1 MRSTSPIIAGAILA
15 TLWAAGS
22 AFSRRPVTWT
32 RSEMQEIRELE
43 LGRLNRL
50 PADPTNPVGDE
61 PRAVS
66 LGHRLFFDARFSG
79 NGRVS
84 CATCHDPARDFQDG
98 TPLGHGMGTTGRRTP
113 SIVSSARAPWFFW
126 DGRKD
131 SQWSQALGPWESA
144 VEHGGN
150 RGRYAHLVAQHYRAE
165 YEALFGP
172 LPDLRSV
179 PADAG
184 PVADGAANR
193 AWTGVAPESR
203 VAINRVFAN
212 LGKAVAAYERRL
224 EYGPGRFDAYVRAIG
239 QGGQAPSGILS
250 SDEEAGLRLFI
261 GKARCTSCHSGPL
274 FADGQFHAIGVPD
287 SVGSAV
293 DSGRVRGVHQA
304 LDDEFNCRGQ
314 YSAAPGH
321 CAELDFAVT
330 DGPELVAAFK
340 TPSLRNAALRAP
352 YMHAGQFTT
361 LEAVVDHYNRA
372 PAARAGKSELVPL
385 ELSAREE
392 KQLVAFLRAL
402 TSPLA
407 TPDSLLRPAR

>member
-15 TLWAAGS
+15 TVWAAGS
-22 AFSRRPVTWT
+22 GFSRRPATWT
-32 RSEMQEIRELE
+32 AVEVQEIRD
-43 LGRLNRL
+43 LGLGHLGPL
-50 PADPTNPVGDE
+50 PADPTNPVADE
-61 PRAVS
+61 ARAVS
-66 LGHRLFFDARFSG
+66 LGHRLFFDTRFSG
-79 NGRVS
+79 NGRVA

-98 TPLGHGMGTTGRRTP
+98 TPLGHGIGTTGRRTP

-172 LPDLRSV
+172 LPELRNV

-184 PVADGAANR
+184 PVPDSAANR
-193 AWTGVAPESR
+193 AWVGASPESR

-224 EYGPGRFDAYVRAIG
+224 EYGPGRFDAYASALG
-239 QGGQAPSGILS
+239 QDGRAPSGILTG
-250 SDEEAGLRLFI
+250 DEEAGLRLFI
-261 GKARCTSCHSGPL
+261 GKARCTACHSGPL
-274 FADGQFHAIGVPD
+274 FTDQQFHAIGVPD
-287 SVGSAV
+287 PAAAV
-293 DSGRVRGVHQA
+293 DSGRSRGVRQA
-304 LDDEFNCRGQ
+304 LADEFNCRGQ
-314 YSAAPGH
+314 YSAAPRQ

-330 DGPELVAAFK
+330 EGPELVAAFK
-340 TPSLRNAALRAP
+340 TPSLRNVALRAP

-361 LEAVVDHYNRA
+361 LETVVDHYNRA
-372 PAARAGKSELVPL
+372 PAASAGRSELLPL
-385 ELSAREE
+385 ELSAREQR
-392 KQLVAFLRAL
+392 QLVAFLRAL
-402 TSPLA
+402 TAPLA

>member
-15 TLWAAGS
+15 TVWAAGS
-22 AFSRRPVTWT
+22 AFSRRPATWT
-32 RSEMQEIRELE
+32 MEEMQEIRALE
-43 LGRLNRL
+43 LGRLDPL
-50 PADPTNPVGDE
+50 PADPTNGVGDD

-66 LGHRLFFDARFSG
+66 LGHRLFFDTRFSG
-79 NGRVS
+79 NGRVA
-84 CATCHDPARDFQDG
+84 CATCHDPSRDFQDG

-150 RGRYAHLVAQHYRAE
+150 RGRYAHLVAQQYRAE

-172 LPDLRSV
+172 LPDLRDV

-184 PVADGAANR
+184 PVADSAAHR
-193 AWTGVAPESR
+193 AWARVSPGSR

-224 EYGPGRFDAYVRAIG
+224 EYGPGRFDAYASALG
-239 QGGQAPSGILS
+239 QGGQAPSGILTG
-250 SDEEAGLRLFI
+250 DEEAGLRLFI
-261 GKARCTSCHSGPL
+261 GKARCTACHSGPL
-274 FADGQFHAIGVPD
+274 FSDGQFHTIGVPD
-287 SVGSAV
+287 AAGTAV
-293 DSGRVRGVHQA
+293 DSGRVRGVRQA
-304 LDDEFNCRGQ
+304 LADEFNCRGQ
-314 YSAAPGH
+314 YSAAPSH

-340 TPSLRNAALRAP
+340 TPSLRNVALRAP

-385 ELSAREE
+385 ALSAREE
-392 KQLVAFLRAL
+392 QQIIAFLRAL
-402 TSPLA
+402 TAPLA